1 MGSNVKKYVV
11 TESELAMIAEVAAE
25 KAIST
30 YKKEQEEQI
39 QQKAEKCRYSAKLLI
54 IHYKRLKR
62 MKDTS
67 VYDANTVTDA
77 TLAEIFDNMLGKI
90 RMNEFDLTSTNR
102 NRIITGM
109 LMNHVDVQLE
119 NYQKECEKSKEQ
131 DVARRYRIVEMMYLR
146 EESLTA
152 DEVADVESIDK
163 SNVYRT
169 LERAYD
175 DLAVLFFGVDGAKM
189 VELRKREI
197 KAKRVRSKKNR
208 GK

>member
-1 MGSNVKKYVV
+1 M
-11 TESELAMIAEVAAE
+11 
-25 KAIST
+25 
-30 YKKEQEEQI
+30 
-39 QQKAEKCRYSAKLLI
+39 QQQAEKCRYSAKLLI

-90 RMNEFDLTSTNR
+90 RLNEFDLTSTNR

-109 LMNHVDVQLE
+109 LMNHVDVQLD
-119 NYQKECEKSKEQ
+119 NYRKECGKSKEQ
-131 DVARRYRIVEMMYLR
+131 DVARRYRIVEMMYLW

-152 DEVADVESIDK
+152 DEVADVECIDK

-197 KAKRVRSKKNR
+197 KAKRERSKKNR
-208 GK
+208 AK

>member
-30 YKKEQEEQI
+30 YKREQEEQ
-39 QQKAEKCRYSAKLLI
+39 KCRYSAKLLI

-197 KAKRVRSKKNR
+197 KAKRERSKKNR

>member
-1 MGSNVKKYVV
+1 M
-11 TESELAMIAEVAAE
+11 
-25 KAIST
+25 
-30 YKKEQEEQI
+30 
-39 QQKAEKCRYSAKLLI
+39 
-54 IHYKRLKR
+54 
-62 MKDTS
+62 
-67 VYDANTVTDA
+67 YDANTVTDA

-146 EESLTA
+146 EESL
-152 DEVADVESIDK
+152 
-163 SNVYRT
+163 
-169 LERAYD
+169 ERAYD

-197 KAKRVRSKKNR
+197 KAKRERSKKNR
-208 GK
+208 AK

>member
-1 MGSNVKKYVV
+1 MGNNVKKYVV

-25 KAIST
+25 RAIRI
-30 YKKEQEEQI
+30 YKREQEEQM
-39 QQKAEKCRYSAKLLI
+39 QQQAEKCRYSAKLLI

-67 VYDANTVTDA
+67 VYDTNTVTDA

-90 RMNEFDLTSTNR
+90 RLNEFDLTSTNR

-131 DVARRYRIVEMMYLR
+131 DVSRRYRIVEMMYLR
-146 EESLTA
+146 EEALTA
-152 DEVADVESIDK
+152 DEVADIECIDK

-189 VELRKREI
+189 VELRKHEI
-197 KAKRVRSKKNR
+197 KVKRERLKKNR
-208 GK
+208 VN

>member
-11 TESELAMIAEVAAE
+11 TENELAMIAEVAAE
-25 KAIST
+25 KAIHT
-30 YKKEQEEQI
+30 YKREQEEQM
-39 QQKAEKCRYSAKLLI
+39 QQQAEKCRYSAKLLI

-67 VYDANTVTDA
+67 VYDANTVTDG
-77 TLAEIFDNMLGKI
+77 TLAEIFDNMLGRI
-90 RMNEFDLTSTNR
+90 RMDEFTLTNTDR

-109 LMNHVDVQLE
+109 MMNHVDVQLA
-119 NYQKECEKSKEQ
+119 NYRYECEMSREQ

-175 DLAVLFFGVDGAKM
+175 DLAVLFFGIDGAKM

-197 KAKRVRSKKNR
+197 KAKKERSQKNR
-208 GK
+208 AK

>member
-1 MGSNVKKYVV
+1 
-11 TESELAMIAEVAAE
+11 
-25 KAIST
+25 
-30 YKKEQEEQI
+30 
-39 QQKAEKCRYSAKLLI
+39 
-54 IHYKRLKR
+54 

-77 TLAEIFDNMLGKI
+77 TLAEIFDNMLGRI
-90 RMNEFDLTSTNR
+90 RMDEFTLTNTDR

-109 LMNHVDVQLE
+109 MMNHVDVQLA
-119 NYQKECEKSKEQ
+119 NYRYECEMSREQ

-175 DLAVLFFGVDGAKM
+175 DLAVLFFGIDGAKM

-197 KAKRVRSKKNR
+197 KAKKERSQKNR
-208 GK
+208 AK

>member
-30 YKKEQEEQI
+30 YKREQEEQM
-39 QQKAEKCRYSAKLLI
+39 QQQAEKCRYSAKLLI

-67 VYDANTVTDA
+67 VYD
-77 TLAEIFDNMLGKI
+77 AEIFDNMLGKI

-152 DEVADVESIDK
+152 DEVADVECIDK

-197 KAKRVRSKKNR
+197 KAKRERSKKNR